1 MFRFLYPTI
10 LFLLVIPLFMAFWQF
25 RRAKKRQGS
34 VRFSSLLF
42 LKGVESSYRA
52 RFRHVVPLLRII
64 AVILAILA
72 LARPQTGSSRE
83 ELSSNGVD
91 ILLLMDISTSMR
103 AEDFKPD
110 NRLAVIKNVI
120 EKFISG
126 RKSDRLGVIAFAGT
140 AFTMCPLTL
149 DYDLAVSAVRALD
162 FAPPEED
169 GTAIGNAVAMAIN
182 RLRDSKAKSRVIILA
197 TDGDNNKGEIDP
209 GTASKAAA
217 ALGIKIYTVGV
228 GKEGPVPYPFD
239 HPFFGRQ
246 YQMVE
251 IPFKEEP
258 LREIS
263 GNTGALFF
271 RAKNPKMLKEIYE
284 KIDKMEK
291 SEVRSQIFTSY
302 TEWYQFLLVPALILL
317 FLEIILATTLFRR
330 LP

>member
-1 MFRFLYPTI
+1 MFRFLYPWI
-10 LFLLVIPLFMAFWQF
+10 LLFLVVPLFMIFWQF
-25 RRAKKRQGS
+25 RRSRKRQGS
-34 VRFSSLLF
+34 VRFPTLMF
-42 LKGVESSYRA
+42 LKGVDSSYRA
-52 RFRHVVPLLRII
+52 RFRHSVSLLRII
-64 AVILAILA
+64 VVTLAILA

-83 ELSSNGVD
+83 ELSSQGVD
-91 ILLLMDISTSMR
+91 ILLLMDISTSMK

-110 NRLAVIKNVI
+110 NRLAVIKTVL

-149 DYDLAVSAVRALD
+149 DYDLAVSAVRSLD

-169 GTAIGNAVAMAIN
+169 GTAIGNAIAMAVN

-197 TDGDNNKGEIDP
+197 TDGDNNRGEIDP
-209 GTASKAAA
+209 VTAAKAGA

-228 GKEGPVPYPFD
+228 GKEGPVPYPYD

-251 IPFKEEP
+251 IPLKEEP
-258 LREIS
+258 LKEIAAQS
-263 GNTGALFF
+263 GALFF
-271 RAKNPKMLKEIYE
+271 RAKNPKALKEIYE

-291 SEVRSQIFTSY
+291 SEVKSQIFTSY
-302 TEWYQFLLVPALILL
+302 TEWYQFLLIPALILL
-317 FLEIILATTLFRR
+317 FMEIILSTTLFRR